1 MPPESRRDAKHY
13 PVAYSQ
19 TTWTCLISPL
29 SYRPQETGQ
38 HISNMVCG
46 PNSKHVMSKTLT
58 PVCQWPLRTT
68 ALILVQFCLV
78 FPSSLVFH
86 RQEPQRRSWVMRLKE
101 WHTAVSRRPGGGVTM
116 QLILLPL

>member
-38 HISNMVCG
+38 HISNMGLRAKLEAC
-46 PNSKHVMSKTLT
+46 HVQNAYACM
-58 PVCQWPLRTT
+58 PM
-68 ALILVQFCLV
+68 ALAHHSFD
-78 FPSSLVFH
+78 S
-86 RQEPQRRSWVMRLKE
+86 R
-101 WHTAVSRRPGGGVTM
+101 AVLSRVP
-116 QLILLPL
+116 